1 MNNDALMILHQIA
14 DSVKMEIIYD
24 SAKIID
30 ICSRL
35 REILNGLLQLFH
47 ESLSY

>member
-30 ICSRL
+30 VSPRL
-35 REILNGLLQLFH
+35 REIFNSLLQFVH
-47 ESLSY
+47 EFLSD